1 MVVFRWAVN
10 SSEIKASNMWAAG
23 ELALAGEPADL
34 KNAAIPTPCVVS
46 MFGESAEACFRG
58 EGIACRKD

>member
-1 MVVFRWAVN
+1 MC
-10 SSEIKASNMWAAG
+10 AAG
-23 ELALAGEPADL
+23 GLALAGEPADL